1 VRRLVLFRPLR
12 LRDFTLVFAGTT
24 VSALGDGLYYVA
36 LAWQT
41 YQISNAPT
49 AMSLVGIAATLPQV
63 VFLLLGGVLTDRMD
77 KRRLM
82 IAADCLR
89 GLAIGAIGLFSL
101 AGALELW
108 MLAALVALYAV
119 GTSLFS
125 PAATALLPAIL
136 PPEELGRGNAL
147 LSSTRTVC
155 VRVAGPALGGAAIA
169 SFGLAYAF
177 VADGLSF
184 FLSALSL
191 LALSHRDLPT
201 GAREGILR
209 ELVEGLAYVRGQ
221 RWLCL
226 SLAAA
231 ALALLCYMGPM
242 EVLLPYLVKNELED
256 GAWAL
261 GIILASGGVGA
272 LLGSLLIGQLGQPRR
287 RVLAMY
293 VLWSLATFGVAAY
306 ALTTAVWQFAAV
318 CFVAIA
324 GLVVGGIIW
333 TTLLQEMVPAGLL
346 GRVSSLDLLVS
357 FALVPLSM
365 AITGPIADA
374 IGVRTTMLVAGLLG
388 SFVLLALPWSPALR
402 ALDRDR
408 GARAVGGPS
417 SARAAPGD
425 TPASRTPTPT
435 PSPRSDTQVGDL
447 GAAASSQERR

>member
-1 VRRLVLFRPLR
+1 VCTGSYWRSVRRLVLFRPLR
-12 LRDFTLVFAGTT
+12 VRDFALVFAGTT

-49 AMSLVGIAATLPQV
+49 AMSLVGIAATLPQL
-63 VFLLLGGVLTDRMD
+63 VFLVLGGVLTDRMD

-82 IAADCLR
+82 IGADCLR
-89 GLAIGAIGLFSL
+89 GVAIGAIGLLSL
-101 AGALELW
+101 SGTLELW
-108 MLAALVALYAV
+108 MLVALVALYAV

-125 PAATALLPAIL
+125 PAATALLPAIV
-136 PPEELGRGNAL
+136 PREELGRANAL

-155 VRVAGPALGGAAIA
+155 VRVAGPGLGGVAIA
-169 SFGLAYAF
+169 SFGVAYAF

-201 GAREGILR
+201 GVREGVLR
-209 ELVEGLAYVRGQ
+209 ELIEGFAYVRGQ
-221 RWLCL
+221 RWLSL

-231 ALALLCYMGPM
+231 ALGLLCYMGPI
-242 EVLLPYLVKNELED
+242 EVLLPYLVKNELAD
-256 GAWAL
+256 GAEAL

-287 RVLAMY
+287 RVLTMY
-293 VLWSLATFGVAAY
+293 VLWSLATLGVAAY
-306 ALTTAVWQFAAV
+306 AFTTAVWQFAAV

-333 TTLLQEMVPAGLL
+333 TTLMQELVPARLL

-374 IGVRTTMLVAGLLG
+374 IGARTTMLLAGLLG
-388 SFVLLALPWSPALR
+388 SLVLLALPWTPALR
-402 ALDRDR
+402 ALDQERA
-408 GARAVGGPS
+408 ARALS
-417 SARAAPGD
+417 QRTSRRAPLRD
-425 TPASRTPTPT
+425 TPASQAPAPT
-435 PSPRSDTQVGDL
+435 PSS
-447 GAAASSQERR
+447 AE

>member
-1 VRRLVLFRPLR
+1 VRRLVLFWPLR
-12 LRDFTLVFAGTT
+12 VRDFALVFAGTT

-36 LAWQT
+36 LVWQT
-41 YQISNAPT
+41 YQLSNAPT
-49 AMSLVGIAATLPQV
+49 AMSLVGIAATLPQL

-89 GLAIGAIGLFSL
+89 GVAIGAIGLLSL

-108 MLAALVALYAV
+108 MLVALVALYAV

-136 PPEELGRGNAL
+136 PQEELGRANAL

-155 VRVAGPALGGAAIA
+155 VRVAGPGLGGAAIA
-169 SFGLAYAF
+169 AFGVAYAF

-191 LALSHRDLPT
+191 LALSHRDAPT

-209 ELVEGLAYVRGQ
+209 ELVEGFAYVRAQ
-221 RWLCL
+221 RWLSL
-226 SLAAA
+226 SLAAS
-231 ALALLCYMGPM
+231 ALGLLCYMGPM
-242 EVLLPYLVKNELED
+242 EILLPYLVKNELAD

-293 VLWSLATFGVAAY
+293 LLWSLATLGVAAY
-306 ALTTAVWQFAAV
+306 SLTTAVWQFAAV

-333 TTLLQEMVPAGLL
+333 TTLLQELVPAGLL
-346 GRVSSLDLLVS
+346 GRVASLDLLVS

-365 AITGPIADA
+365 AITGPLADA
-374 IGVRTTMLVAGLLG
+374 IGVRTTMLLAGLLG
-388 SFVLLALPWSPALR
+388 SLVLLALPWTPALR
-402 ALDRDR
+402 ALDQDR
-408 GARAVGGPS
+408 GPRSPSLRTSSRAPL
-417 SARAAPGD
+417 RDP
-425 TPASRTPTPT
+425 PASRARTPTP
-435 PSPRSDTQVGDL
+435 
-447 GAAASSQERR
+447 SSVD